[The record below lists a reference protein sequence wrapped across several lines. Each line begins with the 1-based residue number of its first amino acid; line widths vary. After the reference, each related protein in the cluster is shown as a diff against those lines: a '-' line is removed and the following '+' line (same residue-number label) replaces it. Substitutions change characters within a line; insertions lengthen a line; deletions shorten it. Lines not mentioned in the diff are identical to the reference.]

1 LPTRRD
7 SGCLTALA
15 MKFLPLLILAALVA
29 GCSSTR
35 TMTAPQADLSRMK
48 RVYVER
54 QLADDHH
61 LNDLIVA
68 ELQRLGREAST
79 GPLTMMP
86 DHVDAI
92 ITYSDDW
99 AWDFHSYLGF
109 LNITVRNARND
120 QIVARGIS
128 RHSSPFRKTPEKMV
142 HEILAPL
149 FK

>member
-15 MKFLPLLILAALVA
+15 MKFLPFLLLAGLIA
-29 GCSSTR
+29 GCSTTR
-35 TMTAPQADLSRMK
+35 TLTAPQVDLSRMK

-61 LNDLIVA
+61 LNDMIVA
-68 ELQRLGREAST
+68 ELQRLGRDAST

-86 DHVDAI
+86 EHVDAI
-92 ITYSDDW
+92 VTYSDDW
-99 AWDFHSYLGF
+99 SWDFRSYLST
-109 LNITVRNARND
+109 LNIQVRNARND

-128 RHSSPFRKTPEKMV
+128 RHASPFRKAPEKMV
-142 HEILAPL
+142 HEILAAL